1 MALLRTGVAPTFD
14 LSDKPELNFSVDWLS
29 FSYCCS
35 VPDPLSDPI
44 INHIITSVF
53 PTLDCF
59 DICRG
64 RFSFLSGYST
74 EGCMILFEPAG
85 NSTSMGANA
94 CHVIFSGYGLSLA
107 RQILD
112 DSFDDWLTYIYDHC
126 RIGRIDLAVD
136 VFNCPHI
143 DHVIRALEKR
153 EYVSVWRVW
162 SCIHSQDDGFT
173 YTLGRRGG
181 SSYFRVYNK
190 LAEQKKDKILP
201 PQGVDSWFRFELE
214 LRDVD
219 SILRSSFP
227 RMDMT
232 SLKDFYFAFMSGR
245 LSIPCAPVPSF
256 PYCFSAPVSRPDL
269 LIHPDPI
276 NKKVDWVRRQV
287 LPTILNLNKVFG
299 EDFLTY
305 LIGSSP
311 VVPYKTFMYEYLL
324 KHMPDVA
331 IEPFMPYGGRDY
343 VGNSTFESFK

>member
-1 MALLRTGVAPTFD
+1 MALLRTGFAPTFD
-14 LSDKPELNFSVDWLS
+14 LSDQTELNFSVDWLS

-44 INHIITSVF
+44 ISRIITSVY
-53 PTLDCF
+53 PCLDVF

-74 EGCMILFEPAG
+74 DGCVILFEPAG
-85 NSTSMGANA
+85 NSTSMGVNA
-94 CHVIFSGYGLSLA
+94 CHVIFSGSGLSFA
-107 RQILD
+107 RQVLA
-112 DSFDDWLTYIYDHC
+112 DSFDDWLMYIYDHC
-126 RIGRIDLAVD
+126 RIGRIDLALD
-136 VFNCPHI
+136 VFDCPHI
-143 DHVIRALEKR
+143 DHVIHALENH
-153 EYVSVWRVW
+153 EYTSIWRVW

-190 LAEQKKDKILP
+190 FAEQKKDKILP
-201 PQGVDSWFRFELE
+201 PEGVDSWYRFELE

-219 SILRSSFP
+219 STLRANLP
-227 RMDMT
+227 HMDRFT
-232 SLKDFYFAFMSGR
+232 LKDFYFTFMSGR
-245 LSIPCAPVPSF
+245 LSIPCAPVSP
-256 PYCFSAPVSRPDL
+256 FSYKVPAPEQRPQL

-311 VVPYKTFMYEYLL
+311 VVPYKSFMYEYLL

-331 IEPFMPYGGRDY
+331 IEPFKPYGGKDY
-343 VGNSTFESFK
+343 VGNSTFNQNQ